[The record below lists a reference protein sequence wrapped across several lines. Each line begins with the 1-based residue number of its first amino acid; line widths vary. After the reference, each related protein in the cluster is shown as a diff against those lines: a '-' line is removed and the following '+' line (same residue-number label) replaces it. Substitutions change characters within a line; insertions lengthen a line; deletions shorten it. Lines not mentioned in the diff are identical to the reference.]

1 VKPAFW
7 DSSSVVPLCV
17 QQQASPIVRRLARQY
32 GVVVWWCTP
41 VEARSA
47 FARLVRKGEITP
59 AERVLAEDSL
69 EQLRDRWR
77 EVLPLDSVR
86 AEAEGLLRQFS
97 LRAADAMQL
106 VAAMTWTMG
115 RPQGR
120 VFICG
125 DAALLEAAR
134 QLGFQA
140 VEA

>member
-1 VKPAFW
+1 LKPAFW
-7 DSSSVVPLCV
+7 DSSALVPLCV
-17 QQQASPIVRRLARQY
+17 HQQASLTARRLAKQY

-41 VEARSA
+41 VEVRSA
-47 FARLVRKGEITP
+47 VERLLRTGQLSA
-59 AERVLAEDSL
+59 AEYAGAGKRL
-69 EQLRDRWR
+69 EQMTRGWR
-77 EVLPLDSVR
+77 EVSPSDSLR
-86 AEAEGLLRQFS
+86 SEAERLLSQFS

-106 VAAMTWTMG
+106 AAAMTWTMG

-120 VFICG
+120 IFICG